1 MKKNIITGVLL
12 IILIILGIALY
23 MYNKPHKDIAAAQI
37 DYQLS
42 LSVLFDEFSN
52 NPEDASIKYSEKVIA
67 IEGKMKNLEKN
78 ENAIQLFVVDDNG
91 RLAICEMLEFDDTNF
106 LEGNNVKVKG
116 LFIGYDDDLLG
127 PEIKFKKC
135 TILE

>member
-1 MKKNIITGVLL
+1 
-12 IILIILGIALY
+12 

-37 DYQLS
+37 DYQIS
-42 LSVLFDEFSN
+42 LSVLFDEFAE

-67 IEGKMKNLEKN
+67 IEGEMKNLEKT
-78 ENAIQLFVVDDNG
+78 ETSIQLFVIDDNG

-106 LEGNNVKVKG
+106 LEGSDVKVKG

-127 PEIKFKKC
+127 PEIKIKKC